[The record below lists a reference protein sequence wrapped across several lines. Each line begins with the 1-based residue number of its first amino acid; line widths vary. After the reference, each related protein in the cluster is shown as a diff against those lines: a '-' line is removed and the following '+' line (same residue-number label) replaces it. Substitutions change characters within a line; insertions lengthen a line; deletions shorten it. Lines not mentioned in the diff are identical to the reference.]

1 MPAGHCQSCWRISQ
15 RELRRGMS
23 KDPNKQGT
31 GAERGD
37 PEQEDTVKL
46 PGLGHLELP
55 EPAAPEIAPT
65 ATATG
70 IGTTVSAA
78 VVQEALEQLS
88 SLHKQLAGLR
98 AVVHER
104 DERLQHLE
112 RELVGRDDL
121 IGELRAKTHNRELQL
136 QELEAARDTPPPAA
150 VAQLPAAD
158 ERPDGQLQQ
167 LRVRVERYREAL
179 QHADGYRFIFESMLH
194 EHELRAQQAWARV
207 ASLERQLVGRVQAA
221 EADTATLQMTRERVR
236 ELEELVTKAAA
247 MPPTP
252 AADPLPVHAHERI
265 AELESE
271 LRDWEL
277 AIRGLYAE
285 RTAAEEREQQLHR
298 EAAEREAQLSGAR
311 TTEQELRL
319 QLARVNEQLA
329 GKKPKGDQPAVA
341 EPAPDAPT
349 RLLVRT
355 TGKTGIVHVLA
366 HRTTVGRTP
375 DNSLQLDVDYISRH
389 HAVLLESAEG
399 TVVED
404 LASTNGVYVNGER
417 ISRRLLKPGDRVTIG
432 RTDFR
437 FVIKPPSTPKD

>member
-1 MPAGHCQSCWRISQ
+1 
-15 RELRRGMS
+15 MS
-23 KDPNKQGT
+23 KNPSNQGT
-31 GAERGD
+31 GAGPVD
-37 PEQEDTVKL
+37 PEQEDTIKL

-55 EPAAPEIAPT
+55 EPAAPVYAPT
-65 ATATG
+65 ATGTG

-104 DERLQHLE
+104 DERLQLLE
-112 RELVGRDDL
+112 RELAGRDEL
-121 IGELRAKTHNRELQL
+121 LGELRAKTHNQELQL
-136 QELEAARDTPPPAA
+136 QQQAAARSAPPPAA
-150 VAQLPAAD
+150 AVTVQFTAAD
-158 ERPDGQLQQ
+158 ERLEGQLQQ

-221 EADTATLQMTRERVR
+221 ETDTATLLMTRERVR
-236 ELEELVTKAAA
+236 ELEEQLNKAAA
-247 MPPTP
+247 TPPPNP
-252 AADPLPVHAHERI
+252 AAAEPPPVQHAHVRI

-271 LRDWEL
+271 LRDWEA

-285 RTAAEEREQQLHR
+285 RTAAEQREQQLHR

-311 TTEQELRL
+311 ASEQQLRL

-329 GKKPKGDQPAVA
+329 GLKPPGGKPAVA
-341 EPAPDAPT
+341 EPASGGPA

-375 DNSLQLDVDYISRH
+375 DNSLQLDADFISRH
-389 HAVLLESAEG
+389 HAVLLESADG
-399 TVVED
+399 TVIED
-404 LASTNGVYVNGER
+404 LASTNGVYVNGAR
-417 ISRRLLKPGDRVTIG
+417 VSRQLLKPGDRVTIG

-437 FVIKPPSTPKD
+437 FVIKPPSGPTD

>member
-1 MPAGHCQSCWRISQ
+1 
-15 RELRRGMS
+15 MS
-23 KDPNKQGT
+23 KDPRDQGT
-31 GAERGD
+31 GAGPVD
-37 PEQEDTVKL
+37 PEQEDTIKL

-55 EPAAPEIAPT
+55 EPAAPVYAPT
-65 ATATG
+65 ATGTG

-104 DERLQHLE
+104 DERLQLLE
-112 RELVGRDDL
+112 RELAGREEL
-121 IGELRAKTHNRELQL
+121 LGELRAKTHNQELQL
-136 QELEAARDTPPPAA
+136 QELAAARSTPPPAA
-150 VAQLPAAD
+150 AVTLQFPAAD
-158 ERPDGQLQQ
+158 ERLEGQLQQ

-221 EADTATLQMTRERVR
+221 ETDTATLLMTRERVR
-236 ELEELVTKAAA
+236 ELEALVNKAAA
-247 MPPTP
+247 APPAP
-252 AADPLPVHAHERI
+252 AVDPLPVHAHERI
-265 AELESE
+265 TELESE
-271 LRDWEL
+271 LRDWEA

-298 EAAEREAQLSGAR
+298 AAAEREAQLSGAR
-311 TTEQELRL
+311 TTEQQLRL

-329 GKKPKGDQPAVA
+329 GQKPRGEQPAVA
-341 EPAPDAPT
+341 EPAPDEPA

-355 TGKTGIVHVLA
+355 TGKTGIVHVLG

-375 DNSLQLDVDYISRH
+375 DNSLQIDADFISRH
-389 HAVLLESAEG
+389 HAVLLESADG
-399 TVVED
+399 TVIED

-417 ISRRLLKPGDRVTIG
+417 VSRQLLKPGDRVTIG

-437 FVIKPPSTPKD
+437 FVIKPPSGPKD

>member
-1 MPAGHCQSCWRISQ
+1 
-15 RELRRGMS
+15 MS
-23 KDPNKQGT
+23 KDPRDQGT
-31 GAERGD
+31 GAGPVD
-37 PEQEDTVKL
+37 PEQEDTIKL

-55 EPAAPEIAPT
+55 EPAAPVYAPT
-65 ATATG
+65 ATGTG

-104 DERLQHLE
+104 DERLQLLE
-112 RELVGRDDL
+112 RELAGREEL
-121 IGELRAKTHNRELQL
+121 LGELRAKTHNQELQL
-136 QELEAARDTPPPAA
+136 QELAAARSTPPPAA
-150 VAQLPAAD
+150 AVTLQFPAAD
-158 ERPDGQLQQ
+158 ERLEGQLQQ

-221 EADTATLQMTRERVR
+221 ETDTATLLMTRERVR
-236 ELEELVTKAAA
+236 ELEALVNKAAA
-247 MPPTP
+247 APPAP
-252 AADPLPVHAHERI
+252 AVDPLPVHAHERI
-265 AELESE
+265 TELESE
-271 LRDWEL
+271 LRDWEA

-298 EAAEREAQLSGAR
+298 AAAEREAQLSGAR
-311 TTEQELRL
+311 TTEQQLRL

-329 GKKPKGDQPAVA
+329 GQKPRGEQPAVA
-341 EPAPDAPT
+341 EPA

-355 TGKTGIVHVLA
+355 TGKTGIVHVLG

-375 DNSLQLDVDYISRH
+375 DNSLQIDADFISRH
-389 HAVLLESAEG
+389 HAVLLESADG
-399 TVVED
+399 TVIED

-417 ISRRLLKPGDRVTIG
+417 VSRQLLKPGDRVTIG

-437 FVIKPPSTPKD
+437 FVIKPPSGPKD

>member
-1 MPAGHCQSCWRISQ
+1 
-15 RELRRGMS
+15 MS
-23 KDPNKQGT
+23 KDPKKQGA
-31 GAERGD
+31 GAAPAD

-46 PGLGHLELP
+46 PHLGQLELP
-55 EPAAPEIAPT
+55 EPAAHESAPT

-70 IGTTVSAA
+70 IGTTVSAQ

-112 RELVGRDDL
+112 RELVSRDEL
-121 IGELRAKTHNRELQL
+121 VGELRAKTHNQELQL
-136 QELEAARDTPPPAA
+136 QELAAARATPPPAA
-150 VAQLPAAD
+150 AVAVSLPTAD

-207 ASLERQLVGRVQAA
+207 ASLERQLVGRVQAS

-236 ELEELVTKAAA
+236 ELEELVNKAAA
-247 MPPTP
+247 TPPP
-252 AADPLPVHAHERI
+252 PVADPLPVHAAERI

-271 LRDWEL
+271 LRDWES

-285 RTAAEEREQQLHR
+285 RTAAEQRELQLHR
-298 EAAEREAQLSGAR
+298 EAAEWEVQLSGAR
-311 TTEQELRL
+311 TTEQELRS
-319 QLARVNEQLA
+319 QLAHVNEKLA
-329 GKKPKGDQPAVA
+329 AQKPRAEQPPVGD
-341 EPAPDAPT
+341 PAPEAPT

-375 DNSLQLDVDYISRH
+375 DNGLQLDVDYISRH
-389 HAVLLESAEG
+389 HAVFLESAEG
-399 TVVED
+399 TIVED
-404 LASTNGVYVNGER
+404 LESTNGVYVNGER
-417 ISRRLLKPGDRVTIG
+417 ITRRLIKPGDRVTIG

-437 FVIKPPSTPKD
+437 FVIKPPSAPKD

>member
-1 MPAGHCQSCWRISQ
+1 
-15 RELRRGMS
+15 MS
-23 KDPNKQGT
+23 KDPSNQGT
-31 GAERGD
+31 GPGPVD
-37 PEQEDTVKL
+37 PEQEDTIKL

-55 EPAAPEIAPT
+55 EPAAPVYAPT
-65 ATATG
+65 ATGTG
-70 IGTTVSAA
+70 IGTTVSAS

-104 DERLQHLE
+104 DERLQLLE
-112 RELVGRDDL
+112 RELAGREEL
-121 IGELRAKTHNRELQL
+121 LGELRAKTHNQELQL
-136 QELEAARDTPPPAA
+136 QSLAAARSTPPPAA
-150 VAQLPAAD
+150 AVSLQFPAAD
-158 ERPDGQLQQ
+158 ERLEGQLQQ

-194 EHELRAQQAWARV
+194 EQELRAQQAWARV

-221 EADTATLQMTRERVR
+221 EADTATLLMTRERVR
-236 ELEELVTKAAA
+236 ELEEQLNK
-247 MPPTP
+247 P
-252 AADPLPVHAHERI
+252 AAPPPDPAAVEPPPVQHAHVRI

-271 LRDWEL
+271 LRDWEA

-285 RTAAEEREQQLHR
+285 RTAAEQREQQLHR

-311 TTEQELRL
+311 ANEQQLRL

-329 GKKPKGDQPAVA
+329 EQKPRGDKPAVA
-341 EPAPDAPT
+341 EAAPGAPA

-355 TGKTGIVHVLA
+355 TGKTGIVHVLG

-375 DNSLQLDVDYISRH
+375 DNTLQLDADFISRH

-399 TVVED
+399 TVIED

-417 ISRRLLKPGDRVTIG
+417 ISRQLLKPGDRVTIG

-437 FVIKPPSTPKD
+437 FVIKPPSGPKD

>member
-1 MPAGHCQSCWRISQ
+1 
-15 RELRRGMS
+15 MS
-23 KDPNKQGT
+23 KDPNKKGT
-31 GAERGD
+31 GAAPVD

-55 EPAAPEIAPT
+55 ESAPPEIAPT

-78 VVQEALEQLS
+78 VVQDALEQLS

-104 DERLQHLE
+104 DERLQQLE
-112 RELVGRDDL
+112 RELVGRDEL
-121 IGELRAKTHNRELQL
+121 VGELRAKTHNQELQL
-136 QELEAARDTPPPAA
+136 QQLAAALETPPPVAA
-150 VAQLPAAD
+150 VAVSLPAAV
-158 ERPDGQLQQ
+158 EPPDGQLQQ

-236 ELEELVTKAAA
+236 ELEELVNKAAA
-247 MPPTP
+247 PPP
-252 AADPLPVHAHERI
+252 APVADPLPVHAAERI
-265 AELESE
+265 AELENE
-271 LRDWEL
+271 LRDWES

-285 RTAAEEREQQLHR
+285 RTAAEQREQQLRR

-319 QLARVNEQLA
+319 QLARANEQLA
-329 GKKPKGDQPAVA
+329 GQKTRGEQLPAT
-341 EPAPDAPT
+341 ELAPDTPT

-366 HRTTVGRTP
+366 RRTTVGRTP

-399 TVVED
+399 TIVED
-404 LASTNGVYVNGER
+404 LGSTNGVYVNGER
-417 ISRRLLKPGDRVTIG
+417 ITRRLLKPGDRVTIG

-437 FVIKPPSTPKD
+437 YVIKPPSAPKD

>member
-1 MPAGHCQSCWRISQ
+1 
-15 RELRRGMS
+15 MS
-23 KDPNKQGT
+23 KEPSNQGS
-31 GAERGD
+31 GSEPVD

-55 EPAAPEIAPT
+55 EPAAPVYAPT
-65 ATATG
+65 ATGTG

-104 DERLQHLE
+104 DERLQQLE
-112 RELVGRDDL
+112 RELVGRDEL
-121 IGELRAKTHNRELQL
+121 VGELRAKTHNQELQL
-136 QELEAARDTPPPAA
+136 QELVAARDSPPPAA
-150 VAQLPAAD
+150 AVAVSLPAVD

-167 LRVRVERYREAL
+167 LRARVERYREAL

-221 EADTATLQMTRERVR
+221 EADTASLQITRERVR
-236 ELEELVTKAAA
+236 GLEEQLNKAVAPPPPDRAA
-247 MPPTP
+247 VEPP
-252 AADPLPVHAHERI
+252 PVQHAHVRI

-271 LRDWEL
+271 LRDWEA

-285 RTAAEEREQQLHR
+285 RTAAEQREQQLHR
-298 EAAEREAQLSGAR
+298 EAADREAQLSGAR
-311 TTEQELRL
+311 TTEQQLRL

-329 GKKPKGDQPAVA
+329 GQKPGSKPAVA
-341 EPAPDAPT
+341 EPGPGVPA

-375 DNSLQLDVDYISRH
+375 DNSLQLD
-389 HAVLLESAEG
+389 A
-399 TVVED
+399 
-404 LASTNGVYVNGER
+404 
-417 ISRRLLKPGDRVTIG
+417 
-432 RTDFR
+432 
-437 FVIKPPSTPKD
+437 

>member
-1 MPAGHCQSCWRISQ
+1 
-15 RELRRGMS
+15 MS
-23 KDPNKQGT
+23 KDPGNQDT
-31 GAERGD
+31 GSGPVD
-37 PEQEDTVKL
+37 PEQEDTIKL

-55 EPAAPEIAPT
+55 EPAAPVYAPT
-65 ATATG
+65 ATGTG
-70 IGTTVSAA
+70 IGTTVSAS

-104 DERLQHLE
+104 DERLQLLE
-112 RELVGRDDL
+112 RELAGREEL
-121 IGELRAKTHNRELQL
+121 LGEMRAKTHNQELQL
-136 QELEAARDTPPPAA
+136 QHLEAARSTPPPAA
-150 VAQLPAAD
+150 PVAVQFPAAD
-158 ERPDGQLQQ
+158 ERLEGQLQQ

-194 EHELRAQQAWARV
+194 EHELKAQQAWARV

-221 EADTATLQMTRERVR
+221 EADTATLLMTRERVR
-236 ELEELVTKAAA
+236 ELEEQLNK
-247 MPPTP
+247 P
-252 AADPLPVHAHERI
+252 AAPPPDPAAVEPPPVQHAHVRI

-271 LRDWEL
+271 LRDWEA

-311 TTEQELRL
+311 ATEQQLRS

-329 GKKPKGDQPAVA
+329 GQKPPVA
-341 EPAPDAPT
+341 EPAPGVAA

-355 TGKTGIVHVLA
+355 TGKTGIVHVLG

-375 DNSLQLDVDYISRH
+375 DNSLQLDADFISRH

-399 TVVED
+399 TVIED

-417 ISRRLLKPGDRVTIG
+417 ISRQLLKPGDRVTIG

-437 FVIKPPSTPKD
+437 FVIKPPSAPKD

>member
-1 MPAGHCQSCWRISQ
+1 
-15 RELRRGMS
+15 MS
-23 KDPNKQGT
+23 KDPSNQGS
-31 GAERGD
+31 GPGPVD
-37 PEQEDTVKL
+37 PEQEDTIKL

-55 EPAAPEIAPT
+55 EPAAPVYTPT

-70 IGTTVSAA
+70 IGTTVSAS

-104 DERLQHLE
+104 DERLQLLE
-112 RELVGRDDL
+112 RELAGRDEL
-121 IGELRAKTHNRELQL
+121 LGELRAKTHNQELQL
-136 QELEAARDTPPPAA
+136 QDLAAARSTPPPAA
-150 VAQLPAAD
+150 AVAVQFPAAD
-158 ERPDGQLQQ
+158 ERLDGQLQQ

-194 EHELRAQQAWARV
+194 EYELRAQQAWARV

-221 EADTATLQMTRERVR
+221 EADTATLLMTRDRVR
-236 ELEELVTKAAA
+236 ELEEQLNKAVAA
-247 MPPTP
+247 TPPDP
-252 AADPLPVHAHERI
+252 ATVEPPPVQHAHVRI

-271 LRDWEL
+271 LRDWEA

-285 RTAAEEREQQLHR
+285 RTAAEQREQQLHR

-311 TTEQELRL
+311 ATEQQLRL

-329 GKKPKGDQPAVA
+329 GHKPDGKPAVA
-341 EPAPDAPT
+341 EPAPGVPA

-355 TGKTGIVHVLA
+355 TGKTGIVHVLG
-366 HRTTVGRTP
+366 HRTTVGRWP
-375 DNSLQLDVDYISRH
+375 DNSLQLDADFISRH

-399 TVVED
+399 TVLED

-417 ISRRLLKPGDRVTIG
+417 VSRQLLKPGDRVTIG

-437 FVIKPPSTPKD
+437 FVIKPPSGPKD

>member
-1 MPAGHCQSCWRISQ
+1 
-15 RELRRGMS
+15 MS
-23 KDPNKQGT
+23 KDPSNQGT
-31 GAERGD
+31 GPGPVD
-37 PEQEDTVKL
+37 PEQEDTIKL

-55 EPAAPEIAPT
+55 EPASPVYAPT
-65 ATATG
+65 ATGTG

-104 DERLQHLE
+104 DERLQLLE
-112 RELVGRDDL
+112 RELAGRDEL
-121 IGELRAKTHNRELQL
+121 LGELRAKTHNQELQL
-136 QELEAARDTPPPAA
+136 QQLEAARSAPPPPAA
-150 VAQLPAAD
+150 VAVQLPAAD
-158 ERPDGQLQQ
+158 ERLDGQLQQ

-221 EADTATLQMTRERVR
+221 ETDTATLLMTRERVR
-236 ELEELVTKAAA
+236 ELEEQLNKAAA
-247 MPPTP
+247 ATPPGP
-252 AADPLPVHAHERI
+252 AAVEPPPVQHAHVRI

-271 LRDWEL
+271 LRDWEA

-285 RTAAEEREQQLHR
+285 RTAAEQREQQLHR

-311 TTEQELRL
+311 ATEQQLRL

-329 GKKPKGDQPAVA
+329 GQKPRDGKPALA
-341 EPAPDAPT
+341 EPAPGVPA

-375 DNSLQLDVDYISRH
+375 DNSLQLDADFISRH
-389 HAVLLESAEG
+389 HAVLLESADG
-399 TVVED
+399 TVIED

-417 ISRRLLKPGDRVTIG
+417 VSRQLLKPGDRVTIG

-437 FVIKPPSTPKD
+437 FVIKPPSGPKD

>member
-1 MPAGHCQSCWRISQ
+1 
-15 RELRRGMS
+15 MS
-23 KDPNKQGT
+23 KEPSNQGS
-31 GAERGD
+31 GPKPAD
-37 PEQEDTVKL
+37 PEQEDTIKL

-55 EPAAPEIAPT
+55 EPAAPVYAPT
-65 ATATG
+65 ATSTG

-104 DERLQHLE
+104 DERLQQLE
-112 RELVGRDDL
+112 RELVGRDEL
-121 IGELRAKTHNRELQL
+121 VGELRAKTHNQELQL
-136 QELEAARDTPPPAA
+136 QELVAARDSPPPAA
-150 VAQLPAAD
+150 AVAVSLPAVD

-167 LRVRVERYREAL
+167 LRARVERYREAL

-221 EADTATLQMTRERVR
+221 EADTASLQMTRERLR
-236 ELEELVTKAAA
+236 ELEELVNKAAA
-247 MPPTP
+247 TPPAP
-252 AADPLPVHAHERI
+252 VADPLPLHAAERI

-271 LRDWEL
+271 LRDWES

-298 EAAEREAQLSGAR
+298 EAAEREARLSGAR
-311 TTEQELRL
+311 ITEQELRL
-319 QLARVNEQLA
+319 QLTHVSEQLA
-329 GKKPKGDQPAVA
+329 GQKPRGDQPAVA
-341 EPAPDAPT
+341 DPGPDVPT

-375 DNSLQLDVDYISRH
+375 DNSLQLDVDFISRH

-437 FVIKPPSTPKD
+437 FVIKPPSAPKD